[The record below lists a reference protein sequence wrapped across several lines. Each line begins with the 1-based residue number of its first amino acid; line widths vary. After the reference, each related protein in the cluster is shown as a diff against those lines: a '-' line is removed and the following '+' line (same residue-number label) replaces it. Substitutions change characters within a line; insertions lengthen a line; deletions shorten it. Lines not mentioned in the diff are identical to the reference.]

1 MHLQTW
7 LLNND
12 ALMLVRQTQHTQVP
26 SECTQSVM
34 QDGAWCDALGL
45 GPSFATPFQ
54 SCCHGQS
61 GLSHSSSK
69 NVRPRDLTHQVTSIV
84 QRSGSADSVQGER
97 GMPYVGVVPAIVN
110 ATRTLIKSDISG
122 QNIMFVIISTS
133 RATNLYF
140 QTCAQTSHVK
150 ILTWPQ

>member
-1 MHLQTW
+1 MMRWCWWGKHSTRKSHQ
-7 LLNND
+7 N
-12 ALMLVRQTQHTQVP
+12 AR
-26 SECTQSVM
+26 SQSCKTAP
-34 QDGAWCDALGL
+34 D
-45 GPSFATPFQ
+45 ATPLVWVQVLQHHF
-54 SCCHGQS
+54 
-61 GLSHSSSK
+61 SHAVMGSQVWVTPLK

-84 QRSGSADSVQGER
+84 QRSGSAYSVQGER